1 MPVPCESS
9 ARSALESSVR
19 SALDADGYAVVA
31 LPGGQRD
38 AIELLQDIG
47 RFIPQYTG
55 TVEHEVVYRPGND
68 GRAYSQS
75 RNTIRAHTEAP
86 GLDPSPRHLALYCH
100 QQARCGGGHTDLLD
114 LRVLE
119 KLLGPA
125 EHALLTGP
133 RLVFPGP
140 ASDSDPVLAPM
151 LYDDDHGR
159 PVLRF
164 SYNLLTAADYDASLD
179 SAPPPEDLPLGRAGA
194 DLAHRVSELFDKY
207 RTQVLIPDGSL
218 LIWDNQRM
226 LHARSQYEDTGRHLT
241 RYWIAA

>member
-1 MPVPCESS
+1 MPMPRAENVR
-9 ARSALESSVR
+9 AVLE
-19 SALDADGYAVVA
+19 ADGHTVVHG
-31 LPGGQRD
+31 LSGQRH

-47 RFIPQYTG
+47 RFVPQYTG
-55 TVEHEVVYRPGND
+55 TVEHEVVHRPGND

-86 GLDPSPRHLALYCH
+86 GWDPSPRHLALYCH
-100 QQARCGGGHTDLLD
+100 RQARCGGGHTDLLD
-114 LRVLE
+114 GRLLE

-133 RLVFPGP
+133 RLAFPGP
-140 ASDSDPVLAPM
+140 GDGTVTVPM
-151 LYDDDHGR
+151 LYEEATGR

-164 SYNLLTAADYDASLD
+164 SYNLLTAADYDAALD
-179 SAPPPEDLPLGRAGA
+179 AAPDPELLPLGLAGA
-194 DLAHRVSELFDKY
+194 ALARRVGELFDQY
-207 RTQVLIPDGSL
+207 RTRILVPDGCL

-226 LHARSQYEDTGRHLT
+226 LHARSAYEDAERHLT

>member
-1 MPVPCESS
+1 MPLPCESS
-9 ARSALESSVR
+9 VRAALS
-19 SALDADGYAVVA
+19 ADGYAVVA
-31 LPGGQRD
+31 PPGGQRD

-55 TVEHEVVYRPGND
+55 MVEHEVVHRPGND

-86 GLDPSPRHLALYCH
+86 GWDPSPRYLALYCH

-119 KLLGPA
+119 KLLSPT

-133 RLVFPGP
+133 SLVFPGP
-140 ASDSDPVLAPM
+140 GSDTEPVIVPM
-151 LYDDDHGR
+151 LYDDRGR

-164 SYNLLTAADYDASLD
+164 SYNLLTAADYDAPLD
-179 SAPPPEDLPLGRAGA
+179 SAPPPEELPLGQAGA
-194 DLAHRVSELFDKY
+194 DLAHRVSALFDQY

-226 LHARSQYEDTGRHLT
+226 VHARSRYEDARRHLT